1 MEDEVEKSRFISDYF
16 MSLFRSNGGGP
27 RSKFLM
33 LSRDKVTHEMND
45 FLMKPFSAEE
55 VKEALDAI
63 VI

>member
-1 MEDEVEKSRFISDYF
+1 LGASQQILNAVE
-16 MSLFRSNGGGP
+16 G
-27 RSKFLM
+27 
-33 LSRDKVTHEMND
+33 KVTHEMND